1 MQTGA
6 DQRDHPELDHLAKYT
21 VVSGA
26 PGADISPTN
35 NPTYPHYSEDRG
47 TYLNSKLVQVRRLNT
62 SLTMRTLVA
71 AVRHTNTTQQLLLM
85 RAGVSCL
92 LLRNNINIP
101 TRSHST
107 QGDA

>member
-1 MQTGA
+1 MQSGA

-47 TYLNSKLVQVRRLNT
+47 NLFEFEVGPGPKVEYIANHENPRSGSATHEHYSTIAFDESGSFMFAASQQHQYTYEI
-62 SLTMRTLVA
+62 TL
-71 AVRHTNTTQQLLLM
+71 
-85 RAGVSCL
+85 
-92 LLRNNINIP
+92 
-101 TRSHST
+101 HSR
-107 QGDA
+107 